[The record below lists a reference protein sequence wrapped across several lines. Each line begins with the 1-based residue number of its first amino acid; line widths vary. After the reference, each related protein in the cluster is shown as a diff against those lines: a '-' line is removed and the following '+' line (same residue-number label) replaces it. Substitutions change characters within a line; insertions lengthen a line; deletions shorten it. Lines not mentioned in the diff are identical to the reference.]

1 MLTISIVSHNQL
13 SLMHSLLTNIIDQT
27 SFDLILTINTDER
40 EDILSNYPKNR
51 INIIRNK

>member
-27 SFDLILTINTDER
+27 SFDLILTINTDEKK
-40 EDILSNYPKNR
+40 DILSNYPK
-51 INIIRNK
+51 IELMS